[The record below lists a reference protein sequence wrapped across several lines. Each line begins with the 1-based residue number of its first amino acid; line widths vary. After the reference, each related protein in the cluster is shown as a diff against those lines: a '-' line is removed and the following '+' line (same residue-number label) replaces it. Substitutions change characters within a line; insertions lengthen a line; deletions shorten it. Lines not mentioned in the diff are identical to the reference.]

1 MQYVAIKAYDEFARK
16 VYICARGEL
25 ILPINLSALTQCSL
39 LGMSNALLFTAFV
52 WQKLYQSLQGYLQRN
67 MSISYKD
74 MTLLLKITKEE
85 IKQWPLSK
93 GGIFSRQALDWN
105 ESDEQQLARLA
116 LCLAWP
122 ALVHLS
128 TLIRLGII
136 NSGLQSRA
144 KGHLEFNSVLR

>member
-1 MQYVAIKAYDEFARK
+1 MQYGAIKAYDEFARK

-25 ILPINLSALTQCSL
+25 ISPINLSALTQCSL
-39 LGMSNALLFTAFV
+39 LGMSNALLFAAFV

-116 LCLAWP
+116 LCLA
-122 ALVHLS
+122 
-128 TLIRLGII
+128 
-136 NSGLQSRA
+136 
-144 KGHLEFNSVLR
+144 